1 VNELAL
7 AVVAGMVATVNPCGF
22 AMLPAYL
29 ALVSRDSTSWA
40 FLSGLVMTAGFVTF
54 FGLFGLLVAPI
65 ATTLKRYLPFVTVVI
80 GLGMVVVGVLLVAG
94 KSIYLRLPQLRS
106 TPKSPWS
113 MYGYGIAF
121 AIASLSCAIGPFLAV
136 VGTSLQTGGIA
147 FFAYALGMG
156 LVVTALAVA
165 GSALAP
171 RIRKVLPHVGRI
183 GGVVL
188 VVVGAYVTYY
198 GIYELR
204 LFLANGSA
212 VDPVVGAAGRFQST
226 LVQILAAVGPWPF
239 AVVLAIAGAWWLNR
253 RRRKAV
259 RPGRR

>member
-1 VNELAL
+1 MNELAL

-29 ALVSRDSTSWA
+29 ALIARDHVGKA

-54 FGLFGLLVAPI
+54 FGLFGLLITPLAS
-65 ATTLKRYLPFVTVVI
+65 TLKRYLPFVTVLI
-80 GLGMVVVGVLLVAG
+80 GLGMLVIGVLLVAG
-94 KSIYLRLPQLRS
+94 KSIYLRLPQLQAA
-106 TPKSPWS
+106 PKSLWS

-136 VGTSLQTGGIA
+136 VGASLQTGGTA
-147 FFAYALGMG
+147 FLAYALGMG

-165 GSALAP
+165 GSLLAP
-171 RIRKVLPHVGRI
+171 RIRKLLPHVNRI

-188 VVVGAYVTYY
+188 VAVGAYVTYY
-198 GIYELR
+198 GVYELR
-204 LFLANGSA
+204 LFLAGGSA
-212 VDPVVGAAGRFQST
+212 IDPVVQGAGRFQGA
-226 LVQILAAVGPWPF
+226 LVQIVAALGPWPF
-239 AVVLAIAGAWWLNR
+239 VVVLALAGAWWLNR

-259 RPGRR
+259 RPDRR

>member
-1 VNELAL
+1 MNELAL

-29 ALVSRDSTSWA
+29 ALVARDNLTRA
-40 FLSGLVMTAGFVTF
+40 FMSGLVMTAGFVTF
-54 FGLFGLLVAPI
+54 FGLFGLLVTPLAG
-65 ATTLKRYLPFVTVVI
+65 TLKRYLPFVTVVI
-80 GLGMVVVGVLLVAG
+80 GVGMLVVGVLLVIG
-94 KSIYLRLPQLRS
+94 KDLYLKLPKLQAA
-106 TPKSPWS
+106 PKSLWS
-113 MYGYGIAF
+113 MYGYGVAF

-136 VGTSLQTGGIA
+136 VGASLQTGGVA
-147 FFAYALGMG
+147 FLAYALGMG

-165 GSALAP
+165 GSVLAP
-171 RIRKVLPHVGRI
+171 QIRKLLPHVGRI

-204 LFLANGSA
+204 LFLAGGSA
-212 VDPVVGAAGRFQST
+212 IDPVVQAAGRFQNT
-226 LVQILAAVGPWPF
+226 LVQIVSALGPWPF
-239 AVVLAIAGAWWLNR
+239 VVVLVIAGAWWLNR

-259 RPGRR
+259 RQDRR

>member
-1 VNELAL
+1 MNELAL

-29 ALVSRDSTSWA
+29 ALVARDNLTRA
-40 FLSGLVMTAGFVTF
+40 FMSGLVMTAGFVTF
-54 FGLFGLLVAPI
+54 FGLFGLLVTPLAG
-65 ATTLKRYLPFVTVVI
+65 TLKRYLPFVTVVI
-80 GLGMVVVGVLLVAG
+80 GAVMIVVGVLLVIG
-94 KSIYLRLPQLRS
+94 KDLYLRLPKLQAAPNSL
-106 TPKSPWS
+106 WS

-136 VGTSLQTGGIA
+136 VGASLQTGGVA
-147 FFAYALGMG
+147 FLAYALGMG

-165 GSALAP
+165 GSVLAP
-171 RIRKVLPHVGRI
+171 QIRKLLPHVGRI

-188 VVVGAYVTYY
+188 VMVGAYVTYY

-204 LFLANGSA
+204 LFLAGGSA
-212 VDPVVGAAGRFQST
+212 IDPVVQAAGRFQNT
-226 LVQILAAVGPWPF
+226 LVQIVAALGPWPF
-239 AVVLAIAGAWWLNR
+239 VVVLAIAGAWWLNR

-259 RPGRR
+259 RQGRR

>member
-1 VNELAL
+1 VNDVAL
-7 AVVAGMVATVNPCGF
+7 AVIAGMLATVNPCGF

-29 ALVSRDSTSWA
+29 ALVARDNAGRA
-40 FLSGLVMTAGFVTF
+40 FMSGLVMTAGFVTF
-54 FGLFGLLVAPI
+54 FGLFGLVLTPV

-80 GLGMVVVGVLLVAG
+80 GLAMLVVGVLLLLG
-94 KSIYLRLPQLRS
+94 KELYLRLPKLQAA
-106 TPKSPWS
+106 PKSLWS

-121 AIASLSCAIGPFLAV
+121 AIASLSCAVGPFLV
-136 VGTSLQTGGIA
+136 LIGTSLESGFTA
-147 FFAYALGMG
+147 FLAYACGMG

-165 GSALAP
+165 GSLLAP
-171 RIRKVLPHVGRI
+171 RIRKLLPHVGRL

-188 VVVGAYVTYY
+188 LVMGAYVTYY

-212 VDPVVGAAGRFQST
+212 SDPVVGVAGRFQST
-226 LVQILAAVGPWPF
+226 LAQIVGALGPWPF
-239 AVVLAIAGAWWLNR
+239 VVVLVIAGGWWLNR

-259 RPGRR
+259 RQDRR

>member
-1 VNELAL
+1 MNELAL

-29 ALVSRDSTSWA
+29 ALVARGNLARA
-40 FLSGLVMTAGFVTF
+40 FVSGLVMTAGFVTF
-54 FGLFGLLVAPI
+54 FGLFGLLITPL

-80 GLGMVVVGVLLVAG
+80 GAVMIVVGVLLVIG
-94 KSIYLRLPQLRS
+94 KNLYLRLPKLQAAPNSL
-106 TPKSPWS
+106 WS

-136 VGTSLQTGGIA
+136 VGASLQTGGVA
-147 FFAYALGMG
+147 FLAYALGMG
-156 LVVTALAVA
+156 LVVTALAVM
-165 GSALAP
+165 GSVLAP
-171 RIRKVLPHVGRI
+171 RVRKLLPHVGRI

-188 VVVGAYVTYY
+188 IAVGAYVTYY

-212 VDPVVGAAGRFQST
+212 VDPVVQAAGRFQNT
-226 LVQILAAVGPWPF
+226 LVQIVAALGPWPF
-239 AVVLAIAGAWWLNR
+239 VVVLAIAGAWWLNR

-259 RPGRR
+259 RPDRR

>member
-22 AMLPAYL
+22 AMLPGYL
-29 ALVSRDSTSWA
+29 ALVARDNLTRA
-40 FLSGLVMTAGFVTF
+40 FMSGLVMTFGFVTF
-54 FGLFGLLVAPI
+54 FGLFGLLVAPL

-80 GLGMVVVGVLLVAG
+80 GAGMLVVGVLLLIG
-94 KSIYLRLPQLRS
+94 KDLYVRLPKLQAA
-106 TPKSPWS
+106 PKSLWS
-113 MYGYGIAF
+113 MYGYGVAF

-136 VGTSLQTGGIA
+136 VGASLQTGGLA
-147 FFAYALGMG
+147 FLAYALGMG

-171 RIRKVLPHVGRI
+171 QIRKLLPHVGRI

-188 VVVGAYVTYY
+188 IAVGAYVTYY

-212 VDPVVGAAGRFQST
+212 IDPVVQGAGRFQGT
-226 LVQILAAVGPWPF
+226 LVQIMTALGPWPF
-239 AVVLAIAGAWWLNR
+239 VIVLAGAGAWWLNR

-259 RPGRR
+259 RPDRR

>member
-1 VNELAL
+1 MHEFAL

-29 ALVSRDSTSWA
+29 ALVARDSPARA
-40 FLSGLVMTAGFVTF
+40 FMSGLVMAAGFVTF
-54 FGLFGLLVAPI
+54 FGAFGILVSPVA
-65 ATTLKRYLPFVTVVI
+65 ATLKRYLPFVTVLI
-80 GLGMVVVGVLLVAG
+80 GLVMVVVGVLLVLG
-94 KSIYLRLPQLRS
+94 KDLYLRLPKLQAA
-106 TPKSPWS
+106 PKSLWS

-136 VGTSLQTGGIA
+136 VGASLQTGVMA

-156 LVVTALAVA
+156 LIVTVLAVA

-171 RIRKVLPHVGRI
+171 HIRKVLPHVGRI

-188 VVVGAYVTYY
+188 IAVGAYVTYY
-198 GIYELR
+198 GVYELR
-204 LFLANGSA
+204 LFLAGGSA
-212 VDPVVGAAGRFQST
+212 IDPVVRGAGRFQNV
-226 LVQILAAVGPWPF
+226 LVQLVGALGPWPF
-239 AVVLAIAGAWWLNR
+239 VVALAIAGAWWLNR

-259 RPGRR
+259 GPGRR